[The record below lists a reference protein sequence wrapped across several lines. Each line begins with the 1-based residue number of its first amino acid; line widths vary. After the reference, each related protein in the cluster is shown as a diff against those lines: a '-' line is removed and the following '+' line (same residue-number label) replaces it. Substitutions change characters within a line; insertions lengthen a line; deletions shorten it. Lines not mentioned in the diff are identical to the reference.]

1 MKPTSFFVL
10 LGLLTAPFVWADTYV
25 APDVTSVISNDR
37 RNGWF
42 AGLRD
47 NVLTNYPT
55 PSSDLE
61 RMDSLISH
69 QIRST
74 PEGPRR
80 ELAKQDA
87 EQPRSNNP
95 INPQYETFLKN
106 ALGKEIASANPGST
120 LNKNGGYLYLSQLL
134 NRATFAWDPNARDN
148 RGRPRPRYRSFDS
161 ILKELHERGRP
172 YQTLD
177 GNGNF
182 IPGYTDISGSSFP
195 SGHTWNG
202 YKHASLMAMIFPER
216 GEESYA
222 RALQYGESRVVL
234 GMHFATD
241 TIASRIGVYYAT
253 AQMLADDRIAASI
266 ALAAKAAR
274 QSMANACG
282 NTPLRNCLEA
292 LPTSVADEHRARQD
306 RIGYYGMRS
315 GSSDTPLTP
324 SALPAQAP
332 YLLRLRFPYLKQEDW
347 RDILAGNAY
356 PQDSIA
362 GLLTPGSTWGLINM
376 PGAYRGPAYFYR
388 DMDVN
393 QQAGNPY
400 DIAGFGEWDTWKN
413 NIAGPGGLI
422 KRGDGTLVLTGNN
435 TYAGATTVNG
445 GALIVNGS
453 LTSNVTVNNTATLG
467 GNGTLKN
474 LRIAQG
480 GILSPGNS
488 IGRLTVTDNLVLDP
502 GSHFRVEANAA
513 GQVDQVKAGNAT
525 INDGTVQVMADRG
538 RYNRH
543 TNYAIIE
550 ADTRNGTFDNAIS
563 NLAFLTP
570 TLNYTDKK
578 VVLTLTRN
586 HVKYTDLAATRNQMA
601 AANALDRMSHSTSQD
616 SHDAINIID
625 SLSAPQARAA
635 LASVNGAGLVSAQQA
650 SSAFSNG
657 FGNQLRGRL
666 AIVSNPW
673 SNNTAAQEAP
683 IMLAANDNVDDLM
696 QSLQKQSKFSL
707 AGGAPVP
714 LGNQP
719 GLWLR
724 RYGSQQ
730 TTGGDAENAASRLRD
745 GGTSLGFD
753 TQVARDLVVGIAFN
767 HGNSDLSTDGAVTGR
782 SRGNAAALYA
792 GYTTGNWNLS
802 GSLNIAR
809 NSNHTERRLAFGS
822 LQQTAIADFRS
833 RSLSLYGEATYDIPM
848 SDWILRPLAGL
859 SWTHGK
865 TDGFTESGAPGLNLQ
880 VDPRSEHSVKT
891 LLGAKAVLAVG
902 DNIQLQP
909 RLIWSHDFGNANAP
923 MTSQFQDSGIVFSTY
938 GAEIPRD
945 SLIGGLTLSGQANS
959 RLSLFADAQVQYNS
973 RQSNLGFLVGVRS
986 SW

>member
-1 MKPTSFFVL
+1 MKPKHSFVL
-10 LGLLTAPFVWADTYV
+10 LGLFTSSFIWAQTPVSPTQPPVTAESPSQT
-25 APDVTSVISNDR
+25 
-37 RNGWF
+37 WF
-42 AGLRD
+42 EHLRD
-47 NVLTNYPT
+47 NVLTHYPT
-55 PSSDLE
+55 PGSDLE
-61 RMDSLISH
+61 RMDRLISH
-69 QIRST
+69 EIRST
-74 PEGPRR
+74 PKGARR
-80 ELAKQDA
+80 DLAEQDAKQKQHGSDYD
-87 EQPRSNNP
+87 
-95 INPQYETFLKN
+95 PQHETFLEN
-106 ALGKEIASANPGST
+106 AIGKGMAGAGPGSI
-120 LNKNGGYLYLSQLL
+120 LNKTAGYLDL
-134 NRATFAWDPNARDN
+134 NRSLTIATFAYDANKLDEKGNPTYRSIDFILKDLYRRA
-148 RGRPRPRYRSFDS
+148 RPRRALDS
-161 ILKELHERGRP
+161 
-172 YQTLD
+172 
-177 GNGNF
+177 NGNF
-182 IPGYTDISGSSFP
+182 VPGYTNRRGDSFP

-202 YKHASLMAMIFPER
+202 YKHASLMAMMFPER

-241 TIASRIGVYYAT
+241 TIASRIGVYYLT
-253 AQMLADDRIAASI
+253 AQMLAEDETATNIAI
-266 ALAAKAAR
+266 AAKAAR
-274 QSMANACG
+274 LSMANACG
-282 NTPLRNCLEA
+282 TIPLRNCLEA
-292 LPTSVADEHRARQD
+292 LPTLVADEHRAQQD
-306 RIGYYGMRS
+306 RIGYYGSRS
-315 GSSDTPLTP
+315 GSSNTPLAP
-324 SALPAQAP
+324 SALPEQAP

-347 RDILAGNAY
+347 RDILAGSAY

-362 GLLTPGSTWGLINM
+362 GMLTPGSTWGLLNM
-376 PGAYRGPAYFYR
+376 PGAYRGPAHFYR

-393 QQAGNPY
+393 QQAGDPF

-413 NIAGPGGLI
+413 NIDGPGGLI
-422 KRGDGTLVLTGNN
+422 KRGDGMLVLTGNN

-453 LTSNVTVNNTATLG
+453 LTSNVTVNNTAMLG

-488 IGRLTVTDNLVLDP
+488 VGRLTVTDNLVLDP
-502 GSHFRVEANAA
+502 GSRFRVEANAA
-513 GQVDQVKAGNAT
+513 GRVDQVKTGNAT
-525 INDGTVQVMADRG
+525 INGGTVEVMADRG
-538 RYNRH
+538 IYNRH
-543 TNYAIIE
+543 TRYAILD
-550 ADTRNGTFDNAIS
+550 ADTRTGIFSNVTS

-570 TLNYTDKK
+570 TLDYTGKQ
-578 VVLTLTRN
+578 VRLTLSRN
-586 HVKYTDLAATRNQMA
+586 DMKYSNLAATRNQQA
-601 AANALDRMSHSTSQD
+601 AAKALEQIASSAANADHPAVIQL
-616 SHDAINIID
+616 D

-650 SSAFSNG
+650 ISTFTNG

-666 AIVSNPW
+666 SIVSNPW
-673 SNNTAAQEAP
+673 STNTASQNAP

-707 AGGAPVP
+707 GGGIPDEQ
-714 LGNQP
+714 GKQT

-730 TTGGDAENAASRLRD
+730 NTGGDAENAAARLRD
-745 GGTSLGFD
+745 GGTSIGFD
-753 TQVARDLVVGIAFN
+753 AQVARDLVLGFAFN
-767 HGNSDLSTDGAVTGR
+767 HGNSDLQTDDAVTGR

-792 GYTTGNWNLS
+792 GYATGNWNFS
-802 GSLNIAR
+802 GSLSLAR

-833 RSLSLYGEATYDIPM
+833 RSLALYGEATYDIPM
-848 SDWILRPLAGL
+848 SNWILRPLAGL

-880 VDPRSEHSVKT
+880 VNPRSEHSVKT
-891 LLGAKAVLAVG
+891 LLGAKAVLAAG

-959 RLSLFADAQVQYNS
+959 HLSLFADAQVQYNS
-973 RQSNLGFLVGVRS
+973 RQSNLGFLVGIRS